1 MKLKNICGLIII
13 LILSCH
19 RSAPEKPL
27 QIGLIEELNPQQK
40 AELIQLL
47 KASPFFKEK
56 DLKLVSIF
64 GLEPALLLAS
74 PHPPDVVELEWKNRS
89 IAPEYFLSLNPY
101 LEKWVIPWVYADQHF
116 QVGRFKDSYCLLP
129 FRYSWLGFFYSQ
141 SILTSPPASWE
152 ELEEICT
159 AHPSSMGLDFSR
171 PSEVLKFILSLIWE
185 FKGNEFELENPKT
198 KSALYFLAG
207 IKDCFSPY
215 AENYNLKLLAEALE
229 RGEVYFAFAEPE
241 LAKILADKGILNQGI
256 YTAPLPGKKGVA
268 YTSTLLGVNKK
279 TENPEL
285 AVRLAI
291 LLTQSQTQNQAIEK
305 ELWLAPVKGKKDLQ
319 NIFSSFLESA
329 SRLKPVPYQ
338 VNYSAFSRLYQ
349 EIFVQIVFK
358 GRAVELVVV
367 DYQLPLRQIKLG
379 LFEESK

>member
-1 MKLKNICGLIII
+1 M
-13 LILSCH
+13 
-19 RSAPEKPL
+19 
-27 QIGLIEELNPQQK
+27 
-40 AELIQLL
+40 
-47 KASPFFKEK
+47 
-56 DLKLVSIF
+56 
-64 GLEPALLLAS
+64 
-74 PHPPDVVELEWKNRS
+74 
-89 IAPEYFLSLNPY
+89 
-101 LEKWVIPWVYADQHF
+101 
-116 QVGRFKDSYCLLP
+116 
-129 FRYSWLGFFYSQ
+129 
-141 SILTSPPASWE
+141 
-152 ELEEICT
+152 
-159 AHPSSMGLDFSR
+159 
-171 PSEVLKFILSLIWE
+171 KFILSLIWE
-185 FKGNEFELENPKT
+185 FGGDEFDLNNSQT
-198 KSALYFLAG
+198 KSTLYFLAG

-241 LAKILADKGILNQGI
+241 LAKILAEKGILNQEI

-291 LLTQSQTQNQAIEK
+291 LLTRSQTQNQAIEK
-305 ELWLAPVKGKKDLQ
+305 ELWLAPVKGKKDLK